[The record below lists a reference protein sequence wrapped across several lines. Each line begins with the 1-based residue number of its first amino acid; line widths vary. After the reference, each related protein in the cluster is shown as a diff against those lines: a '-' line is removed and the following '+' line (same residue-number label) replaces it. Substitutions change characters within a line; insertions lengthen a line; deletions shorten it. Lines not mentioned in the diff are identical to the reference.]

1 MNELIEVNVGILTI
15 EEHRVLLTLDI
26 ARQFPIVNPTHIRWR
41 PMENGIEVPEPIL
54 KVTVQAL
61 LPGVDSSFWYY
72 LVVDE
77 ERGLVWVPPFVP
89 EPGYIAISREHG
101 NPCNVDHPHEV
112 PTVVLVSGK
121 TILEK

>member
-54 KVTVQAL
+54 KVSASAL
-61 LPGVDSSFWYY
+61 GMHGVGDWYY

-77 ERGLVWVPPFVP
+77 ERGLAWVPPFVP

-121 TILEK
+121 TILED